1 MASEG
6 GSRGRT
12 PRPYQV
18 DGVNWLRDGGRA
30 VLTDGFGLGKTA
42 QAIWAA
48 EGPTLVSCPGHLIAH
63 WVREIRAC
71 LPDARV
77 VAGDAARVSD
87 RMIQLND
94 ADADDD
100 ADFYVSNIELLRTE
114 PHKWFEPL
122 RGRRIVTWIIDESHR
137 LRGHTS
143 KQYKAAEHV
152 AALVPRVYE
161 LTATPVY
168 NQPDD
173 LYGQLRLLDP
183 TKFTSYYTFMHTYLK
198 VWHTSFGPKVLGLN
212 KNRELKKVFAR
223 YALGRTR
230 EEVKAQLPVLQET
243 LIEIDAGVDFYKT
256 YRTMKATYRDQY
268 ARALMTPGSL
278 LEALRSLTQQAKVQ
292 TAVQLVL
299 DSGAKDTL
307 IYTYHKDLAR
317 AIGYLLKI
325 PVITGDMPPGK
336 REAVARA
343 HDLIVAT
350 FPSVAE
356 GVDLSHIQN
365 VIYVEHDWVPGM
377 MAQSL
382 ARVHRPTSPYT
393 HTNVYHVVVKKT
405 ADSVIYGAFRGRG
418 KTMQEVIDAALVE
431 WTGGDG
437 EDNAEEH
444 EGTTDVLQA

>member
-1 MASEG
+1 MAPEASEA

-18 DGVNWLRDGGRA
+18 DGINWLRDGSRA
-30 VLTDGFGLGKTA
+30 FLTDGFGLGKTA

-71 LPDARV
+71 LPHALV

-87 RMIQLND
+87 RMIRLNGTV
-94 ADADDD
+94 D

-114 PHKWFEPL
+114 PHTWFDAL
-122 RGRRIVTWIIDESHR
+122 RRQRITTWIIDESHR
-137 LRGHTS
+137 LRGYTS

-152 AALVPRVYE
+152 AYLVKRVYM

-183 TKFTSYYTFMHTYLK
+183 TQFTSYYAFMQKYLK
-198 VWHTSFGPKVLGLN
+198 VWHTSYGPRILGLKNN
-212 KNRELKKVFAR
+212 KELKKVFAQ
-223 YALGRTR
+223 YAMGRTR

-243 LIEIDAGVDFYKT
+243 LVEIEAPADFYKT
-256 YRTMKATYRDQY
+256 YRNMKKTYRDQY

-292 TAVQLVL
+292 AAVQLVL
-299 DSGAKDTL
+299 DSGVKDTL
-307 IYTYHKDLAR
+307 IYTYHKDLAK

-325 PVITGDMPPGK
+325 PVITGDMPAGK
-336 REAVARA
+336 REAVARS

-356 GVDLSHIQN
+356 GVDLSHMQN

-405 ADSVIYGAFRGRG
+405 ADSVIYGAFTGRG

-431 WTGGDG
+431 WGGADG
-437 EDNAEEH
+437 EGETEEH
-444 EGTTDVLQA
+444 EGQADVLQA